1 MHSQLHN
8 LIGQQITHNN
18 KLCILIEVIDSET
31 ITKKTIN
38 PKEIDNAPSLVF
50 QCQTEKHI
58 QHDQH
63 GSAHRRSM
71 PTFTI
76 HCLNEFKTD
85 LHPVLKTLLN
95 EDEQHSLLQQLL

>member
-1 MHSQLHN
+1 MHSLLHN
-8 LIGQQITHNN
+8 LIGQHITHDN
-18 KLCILIEVIDSET
+18 KLCTLIEVINSTT
-31 ITKKTIN
+31 IDFKAT
-38 PKEIDNAPSLVF
+38 
-50 QCQTEKHI
+50 QI

-95 EDEQHSLLQQLL
+95 KAEQKRLLQQLL

>member
-1 MHSQLHN
+1 MHSLLHN
-8 LIGQQITHNN
+8 LIGQHITHDN
-18 KLCILIEVIDSET
+18 KLCTLIEVINSTT
-31 ITKKTIN
+31 IDFKATNNT
-38 PKEIDNAPSLVF
+38 PSLVF
-50 QCQTEKHI
+50 QCQTEKQI

-85 LHPVLKTLLN
+85 LKTLLN
-95 EDEQHSLLQQLL
+95 KAEQKRLLQQLL

>member
-8 LIGQQITHNN
+8 LIGQQITHDNN
-18 KLCILIEVIDSET
+18 LCILIEIIEDG
-31 ITKKTIN
+31 
-38 PKEIDNAPSLVF
+38 PFLVF
-50 QCQTEKHI
+50 QCQTKKQI

-63 GSAHRRSM
+63 GNANRRSL

-85 LHPVLKTLLN
+85 LHPVLKAMLN
-95 EDEQHSLLQQLL
+95 ETEQSSLLEKLT

>member
-1 MHSQLHN
+1 
-8 LIGQQITHNN
+8 T
-18 KLCILIEVIDSET
+18 
-31 ITKKTIN
+31 
-38 PKEIDNAPSLVF
+38 PSLVF
-50 QCQTEKHI
+50 QCQTEKQI

-95 EDEQHSLLQQLL
+95 KAEQKRLLQQLL